1 MKSPKRMMECRNDTQ
16 KRSMLKKNKVSIS
29 TPVVYSCARFITK
42 PFMTHSS
49 FAFLFAL
56 LCCYNPASSDG
67 SLVKSWSVSQPED
80 PFEKCLSKNFELL
93 LLLLARKRGSPF
105 AWWCLLM
112 AAAPDPGLR
121 SGHLLNVVGVSIWD
135 LLLGL
140 APVIRLVTATLLLCI
155 SAPRS
160 KSSCWY
166 RGAAPP
172 SYRLSNNVIFDIP
185 MIHSSFCKRILVV
198 RTKLQ

>member
-1 MKSPKRMMECRNDTQ
+1 MDDGMSKRH
-16 KRSMLKKNKVSIS
+16 KKGQCWKKQGQHLLQ
-29 TPVVYSCARFITK
+29 YSGSVLCARFITK

-56 LCCYNPASSDG
+56 LRCYNPASSDG

-140 APVIRLVTATLLLCI
+140 ALVTRLVTATLLLLLCI

-166 RGAAPP
+166 HEAAPP
-172 SYRLSNNVIFDIP
+172 SLYRLSNNVIFLI
-185 MIHSSFCKRILVV
+185 SQWFILFFDFVQ
-198 RTKLQ
+198 TKLQ

>member
-1 MKSPKRMMECRNDTQ
+1 MKWSHRNGWRNVQTTRK
-16 KRSMLKKNKVSIS
+16 KRSMLKKQGHHHLQHHQYNY
-29 TPVVYSCARFITK
+29 YSG
-42 PFMTHSS
+42 SV
-49 FAFLFAL
+49 L
-56 LCCYNPASSDG
+56 LCEIYHQTFYDPFIFCVSLRCYNPASSDG

-80 PFEKCLSKNFELL
+80 PFEKCLSKNFEL

-140 APVIRLVTATLLLCI
+140 APVTRLVTATLPLLCI

-166 RGAAPP
+166 RGCSTVVVPFAKQR
-172 SYRLSNNVIFDIP
+172 YFLIP
-185 MIHSSFCKRILVV
+185 QWFTSI
-198 RTKLQ
+198 